1 MARPGRLPL
10 AGTQSRQI
18 KVIGKELGGTDFEGV
33 WKKVFS
39 LKELDLMPE
48 WWTES
53 PGPDDAGVAEVGLP
67 GAGPVALRSASL
79 SRCPDDAVAQILP
92 SSLV

>member
-1 MARPGRLPL
+1 
-10 AGTQSRQI
+10 
-18 KVIGKELGGTDFEGV
+18 
-33 WKKVFS
+33 
-39 LKELDLMPE
+39 MPE